1 MSDWRQES
9 NFIDGILY
17 LFLGKMINWDLLQ
30 CIDLII
36 LYPFDLINVLAELGN
51 DLKVVKWHV
60 C

>member
-17 LFLGKMINWDLLQ
+17 LFLGEMINWDLLQ